1 MMISGKSEK
10 QNEMS
15 SSLGLIWPVNFRLG
29 TVMKTEKRLLKDII
43 RINLQLS
50 LRLLKLMIHLLLR
63 KEHTGCIEL
72 PHSGELEAV
81 LCDNYP
87 A

>member
-1 MMISGKSEK
+1 
-10 QNEMS
+10 
-15 SSLGLIWPVNFRLG
+15 
-29 TVMKTEKRLLKDII
+29 MKAEKRLLEGII

-81 LCDNYP
+81 LCDNCP
-87 A
+87 T

>member
-1 MMISGKSEK
+1 
-10 QNEMS
+10 
-15 SSLGLIWPVNFRLG
+15 
-29 TVMKTEKRLLKDII
+29 MKAEKRLLEDII

-81 LCDNYP
+81 LCDNCP

>member
-1 MMISGKSEK
+1 
-10 QNEMS
+10 
-15 SSLGLIWPVNFRLG
+15 
-29 TVMKTEKRLLKDII
+29 MKTEKRLLEDII

-50 LRLLKLMIHLLLR
+50 LRLLKLMIHLLLQ

-72 PHSGELEAV
+72 PHLGELEAV

-87 A
+87 AWPLLTDASQMWGIVFS